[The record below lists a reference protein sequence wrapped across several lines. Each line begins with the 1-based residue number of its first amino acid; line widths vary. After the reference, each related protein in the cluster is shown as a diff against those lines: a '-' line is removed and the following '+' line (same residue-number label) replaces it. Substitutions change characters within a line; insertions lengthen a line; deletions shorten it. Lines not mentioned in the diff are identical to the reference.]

1 MLTREERI
9 QRLKELAENTPE
21 TKSKR
26 MQILVTPS
34 MFDEIEAISKET
46 GLSKNQIVNL
56 ALSEFM
62 EDKE

>member
-1 MLTREERI
+1 MPTREERI
-9 QRLKELAENTPE
+9 QRLKELAENVPE

-34 MFDEIEAISKET
+34 MFDDIEAMAKET

-62 EDKE
+62 ENKE